1 MKLNKKLIVMMT
13 TLAFV
18 GLSLVGCGQR
28 HTENKVEDAIAIE
41 EGSEENTN
49 EQPIEEEATNQE
61 EATDQD
67 EEVVE
72 SVEEGYIGEK
82 DPTPSDE
89 VYFTVTNDLD
99 EVLSMTADE
108 AMLKDA
114 YGIDEQVLSSY
125 RVEMGMNRARVWE
138 LAVFEVKEDK
148 DIDKVK
154 EGIAKRQQDLEKQW
168 ESYLEDQYE
177 LVKKSQ
183 TIVKGNMILYVV
195 SPDADQIVG
204 QFDQM

>member
-1 MKLNKKLIVMMT
+1 MT